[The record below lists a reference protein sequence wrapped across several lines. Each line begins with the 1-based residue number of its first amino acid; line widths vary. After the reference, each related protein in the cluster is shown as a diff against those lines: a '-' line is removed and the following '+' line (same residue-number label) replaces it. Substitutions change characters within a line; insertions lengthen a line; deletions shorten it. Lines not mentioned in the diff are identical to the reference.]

1 MAWFPE
7 TDKSKRAWSAART
20 LHSNGNQH
28 VELTDERARAI
39 LEEARTIAVVGASP
53 NPARPSNQV
62 ASYMAGQGYEIIPV
76 RPKVAE
82 ILGTRCYPSLEEIP
96 VQVDIV
102 VVFRRAEACPDVAR
116 AAVAIGAG
124 VLWLQEGIVSA
135 EAMRIAQDGGL
146 EVIMDQCIKKVRNRL
161 WP

>member
-1 MAWFPE
+1 M
-7 TDKSKRAWSAART
+7 D
-20 LHSNGNQH
+20 
-28 VELTDERARAI
+28 LTDERARAI

-62 ASYMAGQGYEIIPV
+62 ASYLADHGYEIIPV
-76 RPKVAE
+76 RPRVAE
-82 ILGTRCYPSLEEIP
+82 VLGVPCYPSLEDIP
-96 VQVDIV
+96 VQVDVV

-116 AAVAIGAG
+116 SAVGIGAG

-135 EAMRIAQDGGL
+135 EAMQIAQDGGL
-146 EVIMDQCIKKVRNRL
+146 EVVMDQCIRKVRDRL